1 MRFIMIKTSSFIA
14 LVAPILVAF
23 AAIADAKTIKIPE
36 GKPVISVN
44 VPDSWEPE
52 ATDKG
57 IAIESPDKIVTVFFE
72 VTSAK
77 GVEELIDENVDW
89 LMKDQKVEIDRESQS
104 EKDFKNGD
112 INWSRIS
119 WDGKNEE
126 FGPATVGFLMTKA
139 GNKIFNVTYWIT
151 KKDHEKQMPALDKIL
166 SSVKILTSDT

>member
-1 MRFIMIKTSSFIA
+1 MIKTSLFVA
-14 LVAPILVAF
+14 LFATILVAL
-23 AAIADAKTIKIPE
+23 ATITDAKTIKIPQ

-72 VTSAK
+72 VTSPK
-77 GVEELIDENVDW
+77 GVEDLINENVDW
-89 LMKDQKVEIDRESQS
+89 LMKDQKVEIDRESKS

-119 WDGKNEE
+119 WDGNNEE
-126 FGPATVGFLMTKA
+126 FGPATVGFMMTKA
-139 GNKIFNVTYWIT
+139 GNKVLTVTYWIT
-151 KKDHEKQMPALDKIL
+151 KKAHEKEMPVLDKIL
-166 SSVKILTSDT
+166 SSITIL

>member
-1 MRFIMIKTSSFIA
+1 MIKTNSFIA
-14 LVAPILVAF
+14 LFATILVAF

-44 VPDSWEPE
+44 VPDSWDPE

-72 VTSAK
+72 VTSPK
-77 GVEELIDENVDW
+77 GVEDLIDENVHW

-104 EKDFKNGD
+104 EKDFKTGDGD

-119 WDGKNEE
+119 WDGNNEE
-126 FGPATVGFLMTKA
+126 FGPAAVGFLMTKA
-139 GNKIFNVTYWIT
+139 GDKILTVTYWIT

-166 SSVKILTSDT
+166 SSVKILTSDL

>member
-1 MRFIMIKTSSFIA
+1 MIKTSAFIA
-14 LVAPILVAF
+14 LFATILVAF

-72 VTSAK
+72 VTSPK
-77 GVEELIDENVDW
+77 GMEELIDENVDW

-119 WDGKNEE
+119 WDGNNEE
-126 FGPATVGFLMTKA
+126 FGLATVGFLMTKA
-139 GNKIFNVTYWIT
+139 GNKILTVTYWIT

-166 SSVKILTSDT
+166 SGVKILTSDL

>member
-1 MRFIMIKTSSFIA
+1 MIKSSFFIA
-14 LVAPILVAF
+14 LFAPILVAF

-36 GKPVISVN
+36 DKPVVSVN

-72 VTSAK
+72 VTSPK
-77 GVEELIDENVDW
+77 GVEDLIDENVDW

-119 WDGKNEE
+119 WDGNNKE
-126 FGPATVGFLMTKA
+126 FGPATVGFLMTKV
-139 GNKIFNVTYWIT
+139 GNKILTVTYWIT

-166 SSVKILTSDT
+166 SSVKILTADF

>member
-1 MRFIMIKTSSFIA
+1 MIKTSFFVA
-14 LVAPILVAF
+14 LFTTVLVAF
-23 AAIADAKTIKIPE
+23 ATIADAKTIKIPQ

-72 VTSAK
+72 VTSPK
-77 GVEELIDENVDW
+77 GVEDLINENVDW
-89 LMKDQKVEIDRESQS
+89 LMKNQKVEIDRESKS

-119 WDGKNEE
+119 WDGNNEE
-126 FGPATVGFLMTKA
+126 FGPATVGFMMTKA
-139 GNKIFNVTYWIT
+139 GNKVLTVTYWIT
-151 KKDHEKQMPALDKIL
+151 KKGQEKQMPELDEIL
-166 SSVKILTSDT
+166 SSITIL

>member
-1 MRFIMIKTSSFIA
+1 MTKASFFVA
-14 LVAPILVAF
+14 LFATILVAF

-72 VTSAK
+72 VTSPK
-77 GVEELIDENVDW
+77 GVEDLINENVDW
-89 LMKDQKVEIDRESQS
+89 LMKDQKVEIDRESKS

-112 INWSRIS
+112 INWSLIS
-119 WDGKNEE
+119 WNGDNEE
-126 FGPATVGFLMTKA
+126 FGPATVGFMMTKA
-139 GNKIFNVTYWIT
+139 GNKLLTVTYWIT
-151 KKDHEKQMPALDKIL
+151 KKGHEKQMPELDEIL
-166 SSVKILTSDT
+166 SSITIL